1 MTLQQHFSKT
11 FHLAWPVMLGQ
22 LGHVLVGLADSIM
35 IGKLGTIPLAAS
47 AFANSIFVVPM
58 VFGMGMAFGLTPP
71 IANAHGAGKTDR
83 IGGFLKHALALNT
96 GTALVILLCVLSIMP
111 FAYIFQQEAEVESL
125 SMPYLLI
132 ISSSILPLMLFLT
145 FKQFAEGLSDT
156 RFAMIASIGANL
168 LNVGLN
174 YLLIYGHWGMPALGL
189 NGAGYATVIS
199 RVVMAIAMFA
209 YLFKHKKFQPY
220 LQHFKTIIWEKSMF
234 KRLLQIGLPS
244 GIQYIFE
251 VSAFAGAAIIVGQ
264 MGAEQLAAHQI
275 AISLAAV
282 SYMAASGL
290 GAAASVR
297 TGNQMGRGD
306 YNSMRMAGRSSLY
319 MVLIFMAVCGLLLVL
334 GNTLLPGFYSD
345 EPQVKQIA
353 SSLLY
358 IAALFQLSDGVQV
371 LALGALRG
379 IGDTRIPTFITLLSY
394 WIIGIGLAYGLGI
407 YLNMGPEGVW
417 YGLAIGLTF
426 AAVLLYWRFEQQCKK
441 MIHAKTA

>member
-1 MTLQQHFSKT
+1 
-11 FHLAWPVMLGQ
+11 MLGQ

-47 AFANSIFVVPM
+47 AFANSVFVVPM

-71 IANAHGAGKTDR
+71 IANAHGAGKTER
-83 IGGFLKHALALNT
+83 VGGFLKHALVLNMA
-96 GTALVILLCVLSIMP
+96 TALLVLLCVLSIMP
-111 FAYIFQQEAEVESL
+111 FSYIFKQEASVESL
-125 SMPYLLI
+125 SMPYLVI
-132 ISSSILPLMLFLT
+132 ISSSIFPLMLFLT

-156 RFAMIASIGANL
+156 RFAMLASIGANL

-174 YLLIYGHWGMPALGL
+174 YLLIYGHFGFPALGL
-189 NGAGYATVIS
+189 NGAGYATTIS
-199 RVVMAIAMFA
+199 RIVMAAAMFF
-209 YLFKHKKFQPY
+209 YVFKNKKFQAY
-220 LQHFKTIIWEKSMF
+220 LQHFKAILWEKSMF
-234 KRLLQIGLPS
+234 KRLLEIGLPS

-306 YNSMRMAGRSSLY
+306 FKSMRMAGRSSLY
-319 MVLIFMAVCGLLLVL
+319 MVLIFMACCGLLLVA
-334 GNTLLPGFYSD
+334 GNKILPGFYSD
-345 EPQVKQIA
+345 VASVKQIA

-379 IGDTRIPTFITLLSY
+379 IGDTKIPTYITLLSY
-394 WIIGIGLAYGLGI
+394 WIIGIGLAYCFGI
-407 YLNMGPEGVW
+407 YLEIGPLGVW
-417 YGLAIGLTF
+417 YGLAIGLTV
-426 AAVLLYWRFEQQCKK
+426 AAVLLYGRFEQQCKK